1 METRRLG
8 KNGIEVPVL
17 CFGGYPLSGDFGEYA
32 EDQAVRTVHAALD
45 VGINF
50 IDTAESYGISESYIG
65 KAIQG
70 RRHEVILATK
80 LSYDHSWERMQKA
93 VDASLKALDTDYVD
107 LYQLHSP
114 RDQWP
119 IQETMGNLMKLRDQG
134 KVRYIGVS
142 NFSADQTQ
150 NAMRFG
156 PIHSS
161 QPRYSML
168 FRDVEESV
176 LPFCLDNQIGVIP
189 YTVLGKGLLT
199 GKYKPGDE
207 LSSDDVRGQWKLL
220 QGEQF
225 ERIYTVTELLKAWSI
240 DHGRDMV
247 QLAIAWVLANPAIT
261 SAIVGAKSPE
271 QVRQIA
277 AAADWKLSSD
287 DLAELD
293 SIQGTLRFHD
303 ADAD

>member
-1 METRRLG
+1 MTTRGSVCR
-8 KNGIEVPVL
+8 KPW
-17 CFGGYPLSGDFGEYA
+17 
-32 EDQAVRTVHAALD
+32 T
-45 VGINF
+45 
-50 IDTAESYGISESYIG
+50 
-65 KAIQG
+65 
-70 RRHEVILATK
+70 LA
-80 LSYDHSWERMQKA
+80 S
-93 VDASLKALDTDYVD
+93 KALDTDYVD

-176 LPFCLDNQIGVIP
+176 LPFCLDNEIGVIP